1 MSNIIFRI
9 FIYSFLI
16 FYVILNHNNFVRSS
30 SNTKDEIKILME
42 NFDINSS
49 IVDNNFEMCYKIF
62 LYCTALIAFFS
73 IFDIKVFQFLSGLI
87 TIIIGIVLY
96 NPFNNNSKNNNEIL
110 KNFPSYEFLIL
121 FSLGIGMIVNSFAEK
136 SEISNEKEKKD

>member
-9 FIYSFLI
+9 FIFSYLI
-16 FYVILNHNNFVRSS
+16 FYVILNHNNFVKSS
-30 SNTKDEIKILME
+30 SNTKDEIKILLE

-49 IVDNNFEMCYKIF
+49 IIDNNFEIFYKIF

-73 IFDIKVFQFLSGLI
+73 IFDIKVFQFLSGII
-87 TIIIGIVLY
+87 TITIGIVLY
-96 NPFNNNSKNNNEIL
+96 NPFNNDSKNNNEFI

-121 FSLGIGMIVNSFAEK
+121 FSLGTGMILNSFVEK
-136 SEISNEKEKKD
+136 DEISKEKEKKE

>member
-49 IVDNNFEMCYKIF
+49 IVDNNFEMLFKIF

>member
-16 FYVILNHNNFVRSS
+16 FYVILNHSNFIKSS
-30 SNTKDEIKILME
+30 SNTKDELKILME

-49 IVDNNFEMCYKIF
+49 IVDNNFEMFFKIF

>member
-30 SNTKDEIKILME
+30 SNTKDEIKNLME

-49 IVDNNFEMCYKIF
+49 IVDNNFEMLFKIF

>member
-49 IVDNNFEMCYKIF
+49 IVDNNFEMLFKIF

-96 NPFNNNSKNNNEIL
+96 NPFNNNSNNNNEIL

>member
-16 FYVILNHNNFVRSS
+16 FYVILNHSNFIKSS

-49 IVDNNFEMCYKIF
+49 IVDNNFEMFFKIF

-110 KNFPSYEFLIL
+110 KNFPSYGFLIL

>member
-9 FIYSFLI
+9 LIYSFLI
-16 FYVILNHNNFVRSS
+16 FYVILNHNNFIKSS

>member
-16 FYVILNHNNFVRSS
+16 FYVILNHSNFIKSS

-49 IVDNNFEMCYKIF
+49 IVDNNFEMLFKIF

>member
-16 FYVILNHNNFVRSS
+16 FYVILNHSNFIKSS
-30 SNTKDEIKILME
+30 SNTKDEIKILLE

-49 IVDNNFEMCYKIF
+49 IIDNNFEIFYKIF

-73 IFDIKVFQFLSGLI
+73 IFDIKVFQFLSGII
-87 TIIIGIVLY
+87 TITIGIVLY
-96 NPFNNNSKNNNEIL
+96 NPFNNDSKNNNEFI

-121 FSLGIGMIVNSFAEK
+121 FSLGTGMILNSFVEK
-136 SEISNEKEKKD
+136 DEISKEKEKKE

>member
-16 FYVILNHNNFVRSS
+16 FYVILNHSNFIKSS

-49 IVDNNFEMCYKIF
+49 IVDNNFEMFFKIF

>member
-96 NPFNNNSKNNNEIL
+96 NPFNNNSNNNNEIL

>member
-49 IVDNNFEMCYKIF
+49 IVDNNFEMLFKIF

-121 FSLGIGMIVNSFAEK
+121 FSLGIGMIVNSFTEK
-136 SEISNEKEKKD
+136 SEISNKKEKKD

>member
-9 FIYSFLI
+9 FIFSYLI
-16 FYVILNHNNFVRSS
+16 FYVILNHNNFVMSS
-30 SNTKDEIKILME
+30 SNTKDEIKILLE

-49 IVDNNFEMCYKIF
+49 IIDNNFEIIFKIF

-73 IFDIKVFQFLSGLI
+73 ICDIKVFQFLSGLI
-87 TIIIGIVLY
+87 TITIGIVLY
-96 NPFNNNSKNNNEIL
+96 IPFNNNSKNNNEIL

-121 FSLGIGMIVNSFAEK
+121 FSLGTGMILNSFVEK
-136 SEISNEKEKKD
+136 SELSNKKEKKD

>member
-30 SNTKDEIKILME
+30 SNTKDEIKNLME

-49 IVDNNFEMCYKIF
+49 IVDNNFEMLFKIF

-121 FSLGIGMIVNSFAEK
+121 FSLGIGMMVNSFAEK